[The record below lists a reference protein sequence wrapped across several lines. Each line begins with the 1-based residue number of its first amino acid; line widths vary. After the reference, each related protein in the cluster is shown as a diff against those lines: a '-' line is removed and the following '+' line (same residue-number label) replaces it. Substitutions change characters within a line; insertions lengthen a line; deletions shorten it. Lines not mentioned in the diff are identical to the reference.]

1 MTTIRVKFRPS
12 TVTNQEGTLYYQ
24 VIHHRSVRWI
34 SSSYHLFRQE
44 WNEKEGSVILPKD
57 QAHEDRKIHLQLI
70 QSKLNGEIRQMK
82 IIVQQKNKSNTSYT
96 IDDLI
101 ETFKQLP
108 PCQSVFSFIQTQ
120 IAKKSQMKRI
130 GTTKTYTDAL
140 CRFREFREGED
151 LDFESMTAD
160 LMERYEAWLIDR
172 GLKRNS
178 IAYYLRTLRTLYNRA
193 VEAGLTDDH
202 DIFRHVHTSYGKT
215 TKRAVSI
222 SDIRAIERIDLRE
235 GSPLAFARDLF
246 MFSFYMRGMPFVD
259 IAFLR
264 KSDLKRGLIT
274 YCRKK
279 TNQSLTIAWEKP
291 MQDIVD
297 RYAGQTRN
305 TPFMLP
311 ILKQDNDTAYRRYRQ
326 VEQTVNR
333 NLKKIGDRIGL
344 RIPLTTYVA
353 RHSWASIARNMDVS
367 IAVISE
373 GMGHNSYRTTQIY
386 LNSIDTSQ
394 INRAN
399 WKIIRSVRRKC

>member
-1 MTTIRVKFRPS
+1 MDG
-12 TVTNQEGTLYYQ
+12 EL
-24 VIHHRSVRWI
+24 
-34 SSSYHLFRQE
+34 RQMRE
-44 WNEKEGSVILPKD
+44 V
-57 QAHEDRKIHLQLI
+57 
-70 QSKLNGEIRQMK
+70 IRQK
-82 IIVQQKNKSNTSYT
+82 EESGVPYT
-96 IDDLI
+96 LDDLI
-101 ETFKQLP
+101 EAFRQLP
-108 PCQSVFSFIQTQ
+108 PVQTVFSFVQTQ
-120 IAKKSQMKRI
+120 IEKKSQMKRI

-140 CRFREFREGED
+140 RRFREFREGED

-178 IAYYLRTLRTLYNRA
+178 IAYYLRTLRTFYNRA
-193 VEAGLTDDH
+193 VEAGLTDDQ

-215 TKRAVSI
+215 TKRAISV

-259 IAFLR
+259 MAFLR
-264 KSDLKRGLIT
+264 KSDLRHGLVT

-311 ILKQDNDTAYRRYRQ
+311 ILKQDDDTAYRRYRQ

-399 WKIIRSVRRKC
+399 RKIIRNVRRKC

>member
-1 MTTIRVKFRPS
+1 
-12 TVTNQEGTLYYQ
+12 L
-24 VIHHRSVRWI
+24 
-34 SSSYHLFRQE
+34 QE

-57 QAHEDRKIHLQLI
+57 QAHEDRRIHLQLV
-70 QSKLNGEIRQMK
+70 QSRVDGELRQMREMIRQK
-82 IIVQQKNKSNTSYT
+82 EESCVPYT
-96 IDDLI
+96 LDDLI
-101 ETFKQLP
+101 ETFRQLP
-108 PCQSVFSFIQTQ
+108 PVQTVFSFIQTQ
-120 IAKKSQMKRI
+120 IEKKSQMKRI

-160 LMERYEAWLIDR
+160 LMERYEAWLVDR

-193 VEAGLTDDH
+193 VEAGLTDDR
-202 DIFRHVHTSYGKT
+202 DIFRHVHISYGKT
-215 TKRAVSI
+215 TKRAISI

-235 GSPLAFARDLF
+235 DSPLAFARDLF

-259 IAFLR
+259 MAFLR
-264 KSDLKRGLIT
+264 KDDLKRGLVT

-297 RYAGQTRN
+297 RYAGQTQN
-305 TPFMLP
+305 TQFMLP
-311 ILKQDNDTAYRRYRQ
+311 ILKQDDDTAYHRYRQ

-333 NLKKIGDRIGL
+333 NLKEIGDRIGL

-353 RHSWASIARNMDVS
+353 RHSWASIARNLDVS

-399 WKIIRSVRRKC
+399 RKIIRSVRRKC

>member
-1 MTTIRVKFRPS
+1 MTTLRVKFRPS
-12 TVTNQEGTLYYQ
+12 TIPDKEGTLYYQ
-24 VIHHRSVRWI
+24 VIYRRTVRWI
-34 SSSYHLFRQE
+34 STGYHLFRQE
-44 WNEKEGSVILPKD
+44 WNEKEGSVIIPRD
-57 QAHEDRKIHLQLI
+57 QTHEDRRTHLQLI
-70 QSKLNGEIRQMK
+70 QSRVEGELRQMQEM
-82 IIVQQKNKSNTSYT
+82 VRQEEESGVSYT
-96 IDDLI
+96 LDDLI
-101 ETFKQLP
+101 EAFRQLP
-108 PCQSVFSFIQTQ
+108 PVQTVFSFMQAQ

-140 CRFREFREGED
+140 RRFREFREGED

-193 VEAGLTDDH
+193 VEVGLTDDR
-202 DIFRHVHTSYGKT
+202 DIFRHVHISYCKT
-215 TKRAVSI
+215 TKRAISV
-222 SDIRAIERIDLRE
+222 SDIRAIERIELRE
-235 GSPLAFARDLF
+235 DSPLAFARDLF
-246 MFSFYMRGMPFVD
+246 IFSFYMRGMPFVD
-259 IAFLR
+259 MAFLR
-264 KSDLKRGLIT
+264 KSDLKRGLVT

-305 TPFMLP
+305 TPFLLP
-311 ILKQDNDTAYRRYRQ
+311 ILKQDDDTAYRRYRQ

-373 GMGHNSYRTTQIY
+373 GM
-386 LNSIDTSQ
+386 
-394 INRAN
+394 
-399 WKIIRSVRRKC
+399 

>member
-1 MTTIRVKFRPS
+1 MTTLRVKFRLS
-12 TVTNQEGTLYYQ
+12 TIPDKEGTLYYQ
-24 VIHHRSVRWI
+24 VIHHRAVRWI
-34 SSSYHLFRQE
+34 SSGYHLFRQE

-57 QAHEDRKIHLQLI
+57 QAHEDRKIRLQLI

-82 IIVQQKNKSNTSYT
+82 TIVQQKDKSNTSYT

-120 IAKKSQMKRI
+120 IAKKSQMKRV

-151 LDFESMTAD
+151 LDFESMTTD

-394 INRAN
+394 INLAN
-399 WKIIRSVRRKC
+399 RKIIRNVRRKC

>member
-1 MTTIRVKFRPS
+1 MTTLRVKFRPS
-12 TVTNQEGTLYYQ
+12 TIPDKEGTLYYQ
-24 VIHHRSVRWI
+24 VIHHRAVRWI
-34 SSSYHLFRQE
+34 SSGYHLFRQE

-193 VEAGLTDDH
+193 VEAGLTDDR
-202 DIFRHVHTSYGKT
+202 DIFRHVHISYCKT
-215 TKRAVSI
+215 TKRAI
-222 SDIRAIERIDLRE
+222 SVNHIRAIERLELPED
-235 GSPLAFARDLF
+235 SSLALARDLF

-259 IAFLR
+259 MAFLR
-264 KSDLKRGLIT
+264 KSDLKHGMVT

-279 TNQSLTIAWEKP
+279 TNQSLTIEWEKP

-305 TPFMLP
+305 TPFILP
-311 ILKQDNDTAYRRYRQ
+311 ILINEDGTEYKRYRQ
-326 VEQTVNR
+326 VEQNVNR
-333 NLKKIGDRIGL
+333 NLKKIGDMINL
-344 RIPLTTYVA
+344 KIPLSTYVA
-353 RHSWASIARNMDVS
+353 RHSWASIARNLDVS

-394 INRAN
+394 INLAN
-399 WKIIRSVRRKC
+399 RKIIRNVRRKC